1 VLIGVVLY
9 VLLDIAFIGSLSPSH
24 LVHGWSNPIG
34 KGAFGPF
41 ASIATGLGITW
52 LAVLLYI
59 DSFVSPAGTGLVY
72 TATSSRVLYAL
83 GRNRYVPNLFE
94 GLNRNG
100 VPLAS
105 LIMSFGVGLLLLLP
119 FPGWQ
124 RLVGFITSATALMYA
139 FAPLSL
145 AALRSQDPEQERP
158 YRLRQSKVLAPLS
171 FIGANLIFYWAGW
184 DTDWRLLVA
193 VVLGFLLAGITY
205 VTRPAS
211 ERPAHD
217 LTHGWWVFPWLAGMG
232 AISYVGQ
239 FSGGRKLLPFW
250 FDLLT
255 VAGFSGIIYAV
266 ALKSKL
272 SPEQARQYIAA
283 ADQGTR
289 HHA

>member
-1 VLIGVVLY
+1 
-9 VLLDIAFIGSLSPSH
+9 
-24 LVHGWSNPIG
+24 
-34 KGAFGPF
+34 
-41 ASIATGLGITW
+41 
-52 LAVLLYI
+52 
-59 DSFVSPAGTGLVY
+59 
-72 TATSSRVLYAL
+72 
-83 GRNRYVPNLFE
+83 
-94 GLNRNG
+94 
-100 VPLAS
+100 
-105 LIMSFGVGLLLLLP
+105 M
-119 FPGWQ
+119 
-124 RLVGFITSATALMYA
+124 
-139 FAPLSL
+139 
-145 AALRSQDPEQERP
+145 
-158 YRLRQSKVLAPLS
+158 LAPLS

-272 SPEQARQYIAA
+272 SPEQARRYIAA